1 MLAWDELA
9 QLDGLGGSIRARRIE
24 LGWTQSE
31 LAERSGVPQADISR
45 IENDRL
51 DARWSTVQRL
61 LTALAEGA
69 EPAGAS
75 PTGDGCGHPD
85 AVQEVDAEQA
95 GGAHPTLLDVI
106 LATPLRATTPHWP
119 RSTRDPTHRGSTK
132 SPRSSVASSRG
143 ATTRLSTPSIVGSSL
158 RRTVARSSPWP
169 PTSESSTNGPGAR
182 WASVPDGRGRP
193 PGFVSE
199 PDSPASSPRR

>member
-69 EPAGAS
+69 EPRRSLANGRRVTAT
-75 PTGDGCGHPD
+75 PTPSN
-85 AVQEVDAEQA
+85 EVDAEQA
-95 GGAHPTLLDVI
+95 GDAHPTLLDVI
-106 LATPLRATTPHWP
+106 L
-119 RSTRDPTHRGSTK
+119 RDVAPGDDAALASFDPGSGT
-132 SPRSSVASSRG
+132 SWLDEV
-143 ATTRLSTPSIVGSSL
+143 TEIVGGL
-158 RRTVARSSPWP
+158 IAWQRR
-169 PTSESSTNGPGAR
+169 PG
-182 WASVPDGRGRP
+182 
-193 PGFVSE
+193 
-199 PDSPASSPRR
+199 